1 MGVGCGGGATTGPG
15 GQDGTKLRFPTLRQ
29 TRRQVSDRPQAPHMK
44 PSPPRG
50 GIADPLFLIAL
61 YIERYNPGVCPLGSG
76 NFGVQ
81 GTRYMRFF
89 LLWPLYLCFEG
100 ILV

>member
-1 MGVGCGGGATTGPG
+1 MSPKKQKKNLVGTAGGAKAPPAPP
-15 GQDGTKLRFPTLRQ
+15 RIRA
-29 TRRQVSDRPQAPHMK
+29 RIYRPQAPHMK

-61 YIERYNPGVCPLGSG
+61 YIGRYNPGVCPLGSG